1 MTAIL
6 SREEGR
12 KLLSKPAKR
21 SKFGNKKVTVDGQT
35 FDSQKEANRWQE
47 LKLLEQA
54 GEISHLERQPKFKL
68 WSGNTQICYDNGRQ
82 ATYSADFAYFSAAEN
97 KRVIEDVKSK
107 ATRTQVY
114 LLKRAIVHANYPMTK
129 IIEV

>member
-1 MTAIL
+1 MTAVL
-6 SREEGR
+6 TREEGR
-12 KLLSKPAKR
+12 KLLTKPKR
-21 SKFGNKKVTVDGQT
+21 SKYGNQKTVVDGIT
-35 FDSQKEANRWQE
+35 FDSKREAERWLY
-47 LKLLEQA
+47 LKSLQDA

-68 WSGNTQICYDNGRQ
+68 WSGTRPILYDNGRQ

-114 LLKRAIVHANYPMTK
+114 LLKRALVHANYPMTK